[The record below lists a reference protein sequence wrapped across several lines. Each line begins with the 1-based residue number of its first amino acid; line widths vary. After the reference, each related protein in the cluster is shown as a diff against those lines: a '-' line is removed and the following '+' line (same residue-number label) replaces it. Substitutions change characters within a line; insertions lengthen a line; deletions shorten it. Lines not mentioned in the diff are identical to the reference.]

1 MKHRI
6 LERLRATRLLR
17 RAVSLVWAS
26 GPNWMIFS
34 LVLVALSATLP
45 LISLWLLGRIVD
57 AVTTGSKLPLGAAH
71 DAAWHAS
78 LIWIALAGGVAL
90 FTSLCATASSFVS
103 EGQGLAVARRM
114 SSIVQA
120 QAARMDLEYF
130 ENAEFFNTL
139 HRAQEEAPFRPTRIV
154 NGLTG
159 LAQNL
164 ISLVAI
170 GFLLF
175 TLHPL
180 VPVVLLLSVLPG
192 LMVRL
197 RFVSILW
204 EWTMRSTPIERRA
217 GYFNFLLTLEP
228 FAKEVRLF
236 GMAPFFI
243 SRFDAMRAWLMQ
255 GRLRVARRRMLAD
268 GGVQLFVVAPTF
280 LLLGY
285 IAFKTFNGALSLG
298 ALVMYF
304 GAIQRAQGAMQGTL
318 AAVLS
323 LHEDTTFL
331 ALLYRFLDLQPKLV
345 APAHPKA
352 LPAKWQHGLEL
363 NNVSFGYP
371 NSERQALRDVSF
383 SVAPGE
389 IVALVGENGS
399 GKTTL
404 IKLLCRLYDP
414 DSGSISLDG
423 IDARDCD
430 PDDWRH
436 GISAVFQD
444 YNHYSLTLAENI
456 WLGDLRLPAN
466 EKQGTSGIT
475 LESHD
480 AMAPSTRREVED
492 AAMRAGVDRIAA
504 RLPHGLDTLLGRDF
518 DGGEELSIGQWQKI
532 ALARAFLRPSQLL
545 ILDEPSSAL
554 DPRAEAE
561 LFDSFR
567 ELVQGRAAL
576 LISHRLSTVR
586 LADSICVLDK
596 GVLVARGTHDELMEQ
611 GGLYAQLF
619 ETQAQSYR

>member
-6 LERLRATRLLR
+6 LERLRATALLG
-17 RAVSLVWAS
+17 RAIKLVWGS
-26 GPNWMIFS
+26 GPGWMIS
-34 LVLVALSATLP
+34 SVTLVALGAVLP
-45 LISLWLLGRIVD
+45 LVSLWLLGQIVD
-57 AVTTGSKLPLGAAH
+57 AVTRGSVLPIGAARN
-71 DAAWHAS
+71 AS
-78 LIWIALAGGVAL
+78 WQSSLLWILLAGAAAL
-90 FTSLCATASSFVS
+90 FSSLCATASSFVG
-103 EGQGLAVARRM
+103 EGQGLVVARRM
-114 SSIVQA
+114 SALVQR

-130 ENAEFFNTL
+130 ENADFFNTL

-164 ISLVAI
+164 VSLLAI
-170 GFLLF
+170 GALLW

-180 VPVVLLLSVLPG
+180 VPFVLLLSVLPG
-192 LMVRL
+192 LFVRL

-217 GYFNFLLTLEP
+217 SYFNYLLTLEP

-236 GMAPFFI
+236 EMAPFF
-243 SRFDAMRAWLMQ
+243 SARFDAMRAWLAD
-255 GRLRVARRRMLAD
+255 GRLDVARRRMLAD

-280 LLLGY
+280 ILLGF
-285 IAFKTFNGALSLG
+285 IASKTFTGALSLG

-304 GAIQRAQGAMQGTL
+304 GAVQRAQGAMQGTL
-318 AAVLS
+318 GAILS

-331 ALLYRFLDLQPKLV
+331 ALLYRFLDLEPKLV
-345 APAHPKA
+345 APAQPKA
-352 LPAKWQHGLEL
+352 LPAKWEGGLIVEGL
-363 NNVSFGYP
+363 SFGYP

-389 IVALVGENGS
+389 VVALVGENGS

-404 IKLLCRLYDP
+404 VKLLCRLYDP
-414 DSGSISLDG
+414 DEGCIMLDG
-423 IDARDCD
+423 VDARDCD
-430 PDDWRH
+430 PSEWRR

-456 WLGDLRLPAN
+456 WLGDLRLPPV
-466 EKQGTSGIT
+466 ELLPG
-475 LESHD
+475 D
-480 AMAPSTRREVED
+480 APAPEGRELMAPGTRRAVEE
-492 AAMRAGVDRIAA
+492 AARRASVDRIAA
-504 RLPHGLDTLLGRDF
+504 RLPKGLDTLLGRDF

-545 ILDEPSSAL
+545 LLDEPSSAL

-567 ELVQGRAAL
+567 ELVQGRAAI

-596 GVLVARGTHDELMEQ
+596 GVLVARGTHEELLAE

>member
-1 MKHRI
+1 M
-6 LERLRATRLLR
+6 RATALLG
-17 RAVSLVWAS
+17 RAIKLVWAS
-26 GPNWMIFS
+26 GPGWMIAS
-34 LVLVALSATLP
+34 LVLVALGAVLP
-45 LISLWLLGRIVD
+45 LASLWLLGRIVD
-57 AVTTGSKLPLGAAH
+57 SVTRGSLLPVGPLRE
-71 DAAWHAS
+71 AAWNAS
-78 LIWIALAGGVAL
+78 LMWIALAGGAAL
-90 FTSLCATASSFVS
+90 LSALCSTATSFVS
-103 EGQGLAVARRM
+103 EGQGLVVARRM
-114 SSIVQA
+114 SALVQR
-120 QAARMDLEYF
+120 QASRMDLEYF

-164 ISLVAI
+164 VSLAAI
-170 GFLLF
+170 TVLLA

-180 VPVVLLLSVLPG
+180 VPLVLLLSVLPG
-192 LMVRL
+192 LLVRL
-197 RFVSILW
+197 KFVSILW
-204 EWTMRSTPIERRA
+204 EWTLKSTPIERRA
-217 GYFNFLLTLEP
+217 GYFNYLLTLEP

-236 GMAPFFI
+236 EMAPFFS
-243 SRFDAMRAWLMQ
+243 SRFDAMRVWLAN
-255 GRLRVARRRMLAD
+255 GRLRLARRRLLAD
-268 GGVQLFVVAPTF
+268 TGVQGFVVAPTF
-280 LLLGY
+280 ALLAF
-285 IAFKTFNGALSLG
+285 IASKTFAGTLSLG

-318 AAVLS
+318 GAILS

-331 ALLYRFLDLQPKLV
+331 SLLYRFLDLEPKLV
-345 APAHPKA
+345 APAQPKA
-352 LPAKWQHGLEL
+352 LPAQWKSGLSVENL
-363 NNVSFGYP
+363 SFGYP

-389 IVALVGENGS
+389 VVALVGENGS

-404 IKLLCRLYDP
+404 VKLLCRLYDP
-414 DSGSISLDG
+414 DEGRISLDG

-430 PDDWRH
+430 PQEWRR

-456 WLGDLRLPAN
+456 WLGDLRLPSVDSKTGAVLSS
-466 EKQGTSGIT
+466 ERRETMSPG
-475 LESHD
+475 
-480 AMAPSTRREVED
+480 TRRAVEE

-504 RLPHGLDTLLGRDF
+504 RLPKGLDTLLGRDF
-518 DGGEELSIGQWQKI
+518 EGGEELSIGQWQKI

-561 LFDSFR
+561 LFESFR

-596 GVLVARGTHDELMEQ
+596 GVLVARGTHEELLEQ

-619 ETQAQSYR
+619 QTQAQSYR

>member
-6 LERLRATRLLR
+6 RERLRATALLG
-17 RAVSLVWAS
+17 RAIKLVWAS
-26 GPNWMIFS
+26 GPGWMIAS
-34 LVLVALSATLP
+34 LVLVALSAVLP
-45 LISLWLLGRIVD
+45 LASLWLMGRIVNEVAD
-57 AVTTGSKLPLGAAH
+57 GSALPIGALRE
-71 DAAWHAS
+71 AAWNSALVS
-78 LIWIALAGGVAL
+78 IVLAGVAAL
-90 FTSLCATASSFVS
+90 LAALCSTATSFVS
-103 EGQGLAVARRM
+103 EGQGLVVARRM
-114 SSIVQA
+114 SALVQR

-164 ISLVAI
+164 VSLAAI
-170 GFLLF
+170 TVLLA

-180 VPVVLLLSVLPG
+180 VPLVLLLSVLPG
-192 LMVRL
+192 LLVRL

-204 EWTMRSTPIERRA
+204 DWTLKSTPVERRA
-217 GYFNFLLTLEP
+217 GYFNYLLTLEP

-236 GMAPFFI
+236 EMAPFF
-243 SRFDAMRAWLMQ
+243 SARFDAMRVWLAD
-255 GRLRVARRRMLAD
+255 GRLRLARRRLLAD

-280 LLLGY
+280 ALLAF
-285 IAFKTFNGALSLG
+285 IASKTFAGTLSLG

-318 AAVLS
+318 GAILS

-331 ALLYRFLDLQPKLV
+331 ALLYRFLDLEPKLV
-345 APAHPKA
+345 APAQPKA
-352 LPAKWQHGLEL
+352 LPAQWQSGLRVENL
-363 NNVSFGYP
+363 SFGYP
-371 NSERQALRDVSF
+371 NSERQALREVSF

-389 IVALVGENGS
+389 VVALVGENGS

-404 IKLLCRLYDP
+404 VKLLCRLYDP
-414 DSGSISLDG
+414 DIGSISLDG

-430 PDDWRH
+430 PQEWRR

-456 WLGDLRLPAN
+456 WLGDLRLPSIPI
-466 EKQGTSGIT
+466 QGNAAHSPEGSE
-475 LESHD
+475 LMS
-480 AMAPSTRREVED
+480 PLTRRAVEE

-504 RLPHGLDTLLGRDF
+504 RLPQGLDTLLGRDF
-518 DGGEELSIGQWQKI
+518 EGGEELSIGQWQKI

-596 GVLVARGTHDELMEQ
+596 GVLVARGTHEELLEQ

>member
-1 MKHRI
+1 MRQIWNKLSAMK
-6 LERLRATRLLR
+6 LLG
-17 RAVSLVWAS
+17 RAVRLVWAS
-26 GPNWMIFS
+26 GPTWMVSS
-34 LVLVALSATLP
+34 LALVVCSAVLP
-45 LISLWLLGRIVD
+45 LVSLWLLGRIVD
-57 AVTTGSKLPLGAAH
+57 SITRGAALPLGAPRE
-71 DAAWHAS
+71 AAWHAS
-78 LIWIALAGGVAL
+78 MLWIVLAGVAAL
-90 FTSLCATASSFVS
+90 ISSLCTTATTFVS
-103 EGQGLAVARRM
+103 EGQGLVVARRM
-114 SSIVQA
+114 SAMVQR

-159 LAQNL
+159 LGQNL
-164 ISLVAI
+164 VSLFAI
-170 GFLLF
+170 GALLV
-175 TLHPL
+175 TLHPI
-180 VPVVLLLSVLPG
+180 VPFVLLISVLPG
-192 LMVRL
+192 LLVRL

-204 EWTMRSTPIERRA
+204 KWTLRSTPVERRA
-217 GYFNFLLTLEP
+217 NYFNYLLTLEP

-236 GMAPFFI
+236 EMAPFFG
-243 SRFDAMRAWLMQ
+243 SRFDAMRAWLAA
-255 GRLRVARRRMLAD
+255 GRLRVARRRMIAD

-280 LLLGY
+280 ALLGY
-285 IAFKTFNGALSLG
+285 IASQTFNGVLSLG
-298 ALVMYF
+298 LLVMYF

-318 AAVLS
+318 AAILS

-331 ALLYRFLDLQPKLV
+331 ALLYRFLDLEPKLV
-345 APAHPKA
+345 APANPKA
-352 LPAKWQHGLEL
+352 VPAKWQGGLQVENL
-363 NNVSFGYP
+363 SFAYP
-371 NSERQALRDVSF
+371 NSDRQALYNVNLSI
-383 SVAPGE
+383 APGE
-389 IVALVGENGS
+389 VVALVGENGS

-404 IKLLCRLYDP
+404 VKLLCRLYDP

-423 IDARDCD
+423 IDARDCA
-430 PDDWRH
+430 PEEWRH

-456 WLGDLRLPAN
+456 WLGDLRMPAT
-466 EKQGTSGIT
+466 EADTSIVSP
-475 LESHD
+475 EHHEQ
-480 AMAPSTRREVED
+480 MAPSTRSAVEE
-492 AAMRAGVDRIAA
+492 AAIRAGVERFAT
-504 RLPHGLDTLLGRDF
+504 RLPNGLDTLLGRDF

-545 ILDEPSSAL
+545 LLDEPSSAL

-586 LADSICVLDK
+586 LADTIYVLDK
-596 GVLVARGTHDELMEQ
+596 GVIVARGTHDELIAQ